1 MRITVMFRF
10 SALVS
15 LGLMLAAFSA
25 NAGDWVGF
33 RGLSAGGASGDK
45 GLPTTWSPTENVVW
59 KTELPGAGTSSPIT
73 IGDKVLVTC
82 YRGAERDGS
91 GSLERI
97 LVCADRNS
105 GQILWMRQVSAKA
118 EENRDAS
125 NGMLMSHGFA
135 SSTPVT
141 DGTNVYVLFGKSGVL
156 AFDLA
161 GKQLWHTDIGDEDA
175 LMGWGSASSPVL
187 YKNLVIVNAGAEARA
202 VIALDKETG
211 KEVWKA
217 PADSLE
223 GCWATP
229 ILVDVGDGQQ
239 DLVLNAPYEIWGFN
253 PDTGKIRW
261 YCEGVQGGTVCP
273 SIVAKDGI
281 VYAIGGGG
289 GGTQPGAVAVK
300 AGGKGDVND
309 TRVLWRQRVGSYVTS
324 PVISGE
330 HLYWVNNQNQ
340 AICLKLADGE
350 TVYQERLAG
359 GTSGGSSP
367 EAGRAKGGG
376 RPAGGRGFGGG
387 RGGFGS
393 QPYAS
398 IVAADGKLFAF
409 MRQGE
414 AFVLPAEPKFEIL
427 ARNKLDEDAG
437 QFNATP
443 AIDDGRLLVRS
454 DKYLYC
460 LGTK

>member
-1 MRITVMFRF
+1 MPRIAVC
-10 SALVS
+10 AC
-15 LGLMLAAFSA
+15 LGFLLAASSA
-25 NAGDWVGF
+25 IAGDWVGY
-33 RGLSAGGASGDK
+33 RGLSAGGASDDK
-45 GLPTTWSPTENVVW
+45 GLPTTWNPTEHVVW

-97 LVCADRNS
+97 LVCADRAS
-105 GQILWMRQVSAKA
+105 GKTLWMRQVSAKA
-118 EENRDAS
+118 AENRDAA

-156 AFDLA
+156 AFDLE
-161 GKQLWHTDIGDEDA
+161 GKQLWHTDVGNGDA

-187 YKNLVIVNAGAEARA
+187 YKNLVIVNAGAEAQA
-202 VIALDKETG
+202 VIALDKTTG

-217 PADSLE
+217 PAEGLE

-229 ILVDVGDGQQ
+229 ILVDIGDGQQ

-253 PDTGKIRW
+253 PDTGKVRW

-300 AGGKGDVND
+300 AGGKGDVNE
-309 TRVLWRQRVGSYVTS
+309 THVVWRQRVGSYVTS
-324 PVISGE
+324 PVIVGE

-350 TVYQERLAG
+350 TVFQERLFG
-359 GTSGGSSP
+359 GTG
-367 EAGRAKGGG
+367 GGG
-376 RPAGGRGFGGG
+376 RSKAGESRPPAGGGRG
-387 RGGFGS
+387 GGFGS

-398 IVAADGKLFAF
+398 VVAADGKLFAF

-414 AFVLPAEPKFEIL
+414 AVVLAAAPKFEIL
-427 ARNKLDEDAG
+427 AKNKLDNDAG

-443 AIDDGRLLVRS
+443 AIDDGQLLVRS